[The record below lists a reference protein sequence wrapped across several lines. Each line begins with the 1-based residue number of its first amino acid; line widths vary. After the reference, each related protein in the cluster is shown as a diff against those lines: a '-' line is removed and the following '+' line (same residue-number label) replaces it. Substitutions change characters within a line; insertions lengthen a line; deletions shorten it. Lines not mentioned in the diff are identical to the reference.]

1 MSSSNNPPAE
11 GASVA
16 AGARALVR
24 AFPPMAVPV
33 ISSASL
39 SVYELIRREILSGG
53 LRPGTKLHQ
62 AQLAKSFGV
71 SITPVREAL
80 SALAADGFVDVVQ
93 FTGYVVHAPTLKE
106 LDDIYELRAYLAPLM
121 VESAVLNISEEQ
133 LDEAEALARSMADDD
148 ESEAWAEAN
157 RHLHHLLDS
166 SCENKQVASTMRR
179 LADLSRAYVALSMD
193 SSTIRRR
200 RAHDEHLALIELYR
214 RRDTVGAT
222 NTTLA
227 HIDGTHRLV
236 REVLD
241 QRAAE
246 TPDTQPPPTTT

>member
-1 MSSSNNPPAE
+1 MSSSNHPAE
-11 GASVA
+11 GASPA
-16 AGARALVR
+16 SGARAR
-24 AFPPMAVPV
+24 FGGWPRTAVPV

-39 SVYELIRREILSGG
+39 SVYELLRREILSGG

-62 AQLAKSFGV
+62 AQLAKSYGV

-80 SALAADGFVDVVQ
+80 SALAADSFVDVVQ
-93 FTGYVVHAPTLKE
+93 FTGYVVHTPTLKE
-106 LDDIYELRAYLAPLM
+106 LDDIYQLRAYLTPLM
-121 VESAVLNISEEQ
+121 VESAVLNITEEQ
-133 LDEAEALARSMADDD
+133 LDQAEALARSMADDD

-166 SCENKQVASTMRR
+166 SCENKQLASTMRR
-179 LADLSRAYVALSMD
+179 LADLSRAYVAISMD

-214 RRDTVGAT
+214 RRDTVGASK
-222 NTTLA
+222 TTLA

-241 QRAAE
+241 HRAAE
-246 TPDTQPPPTTT
+246 SPEAPSAPTAT

>member
-1 MSSSNNPPAE
+1 MFGGWP
-11 GASVA
+11 GT
-16 AGARALVR
+16 
-24 AFPPMAVPV
+24 AVPV

-39 SVYELIRREILSGG
+39 SVYEMLRREILSGG

-62 AQLAKSFGV
+62 AQLAKSYGV

-80 SALAADGFVDVVQ
+80 SALAADSFVDVVQ
-93 FTGYVVHAPTLKE
+93 FTGYVVHTPTLKE
-106 LDDIYELRAYLAPLM
+106 LDDIYQLRAYLTPLM
-121 VESAVLNISEEQ
+121 VESAVLHISEEQ
-133 LDEAEALARSMADDD
+133 LDLAEALARSMADDD

-166 SCENKQVASTMRR
+166 SCENKQLASTMRR
-179 LADLSRAYVALSMD
+179 LSDLSRAYVAISMD

-214 RRDTVGAT
+214 RRDTVGASQ
-222 NTTLA
+222 TTLA

-241 QRAAE
+241 RRAAE
-246 TPDTQPPPTTT
+246 SPEAPSAATAT